1 MLAILRYPLS
11 TAGRHNCTTSTTATA
26 CCSATTLVLVQVV
39 LLFVEGVVSG
49 FTAITLEDNMFNTF
63 VVFLGSGQAAT
74 APSGTTDCD

>member
-11 TAGRHNCTTSTTATA
+11 TAGRHNCTASTTATA
-26 CCSATTLVLVQVV
+26 CCSATTLVLVLVV